1 MYYYTGY
8 IPIRAGDIKLL
19 SFGSKNP
26 ISYHY
31 PKLAYDELEKYNVR
45 KEANSKRFVNI
56 YETKNQYENR
66 TFSALGLLGLS

>member
-26 ISYHY
+26 ISYSY

-56 YETKNQYENR
+56 YETKNQLDNR
-66 TFSALGLLGLS
+66 AFSALGLLGLS